1 MLSTI
6 SSNSVLNLR
15 MLEKAA
21 EKTITEGIVSDPQNK
36 IEDGEKEK
44 KQPTIEELQKEL
56 KEANNRNLY
65 LLADFENA
73 RRRFQKLSVEL
84 ENTAISTMAKQL
96 LPVADNIR
104 RIQESGKKQTVDS
117 ILEAVG
123 IIDSELHN
131 VFNVFKIERMSSKG
145 AKFNPEF
152 HEAIATIPPPKG
164 IESGHIVDVI
174 TEGYT
179 LAGKLLRAAK
189 VVVAK

>member
-1 MLSTI
+1 MFT
-6 SSNSVLNLR
+6 LR
-15 MLEKAA
+15 NLEKAA
-21 EKTITEGIVSDPQNK
+21 ENIIKEEVTPEIQNNK
-36 IEDGEKEK
+36 IEEEKDK

-104 RIQESGKKQTVDS
+104 RVQDSGKKQTVES

-152 HEAIATIPPPKG
+152 HDAVATIPPPKG
-164 IESGHIVDVI
+164 VESGHIVDVV